1 MFESFFPL
9 FSLAKTA
16 IEAVGFEAAD
26 LPLSVVFPLLATSLF
41 PVLHRKDLAIPTE
54 TNDLFSA
61 FMDHMP
67 GFAWIKDADGRYVYA
82 NERVKQLKLI
92 KSITVGE
99 RDADSWSP
107 AVAAKFRESDRVVF
121 ETGRSV
127 ETVESLVIEGEER
140 WALVTRFPILD
151 ESGAVILVGGTSVDI
166 TAHKRSK
173 EALRQSESFRR
184 MIVESEP
191 ECVKLVAPDGTLLDM
206 NPAGLAMVEAT
217 SRDQVIGRPVVSLIA
232 PEWRDRFLGMHERI
246 CRGETVVSEFEII
259 GLNGSRR
266 WIESHGVPL
275 RDNDSKII
283 AQLAIARDITER
295 RRAAEAQRNAEQK
308 YRDIF
313 ENAND
318 GIFQST
324 PEGKL
329 LSANPALARMF
340 GYESSSDM
348 VDESCLDVSQQLYVE
363 SSRRED
369 FRQLMEKDGLVRDFE
384 YRAVRKDGRKIWI
397 SLDARTVLDDRG
409 GISYYEG
416 IAQDITER
424 QQAQDE
430 LRTQKEILEKI
441 FDHLPVMITFT
452 DRAGRTKLVNQEWEH
467 TLGWS
472 QEEIRAGD
480 LDILAECYPDPH
492 YRSKVMQFLKVA
504 NGEWHDFKTRT
515 RDGNTIDTTWARVQL
530 SDGTTI
536 GIGKDISERKRTEQ
550 ALQQAEQRYREL
562 FENAKDA
569 TYVHDLNGRYTSL
582 NRAAEK
588 LSGYSRDEIIG
599 RNFGD
604 FVAPEFL
611 KEMRENICKKLR
623 KEGETTYEVE
633 VITKDGRR
641 VPVEV
646 SSCLI
651 FDEGVPVGVQGTAR
665 NIEERRRAEEAL
677 RSYAR
682 QLILAQETER
692 QIIARELHDQV
703 GQMLTAI
710 RINLETIRV
719 SRDIAETTT
728 LINEGVA
735 VVDQAIQQVRELS
748 FTLRPS
754 LLDDLGLTSAL
765 RWYVDRYAQRTG
777 ISART
782 SVSPES
788 QSRFTREIETA
799 CFRIAQEALTNV
811 ARHARAE
818 SVCVDVR
825 TTNGEVA
832 IMIKDDGI
840 GFDPHSLAKSVALN
854 RLGLRGM
861 EERAH
866 LLGGK
871 LEIKSAPNKGTE
883 VRAHF
888 PNVNKKDLN

>member
-16 IEAVGFEAAD
+16 IETVGFEAAN

-259 GLNGSRR
+259 GLNGSHR

-283 AQLAIARDITER
+283 AQLAISRDITEHKD
-295 RRAAEAQRNAEQK
+295 AEA
-308 YRDIF
+308 D
-313 ENAND
+313 
-318 GIFQST
+318 
-324 PEGKL
+324 L
-329 LSANPALARMF
+329 
-340 GYESSSDM
+340 
-348 VDESCLDVSQQLYVE
+348 
-363 SSRRED
+363 
-369 FRQLMEKDGLVRDFE
+369 
-384 YRAVRKDGRKIWI
+384 RK
-397 SLDARTVLDDRG
+397 
-409 GISYYEG
+409 
-416 IAQDITER
+416 
-424 QQAQDE
+424 
-430 LRTQKEILEKI
+430 QKEILQKI
-441 FDHLPVMITFT
+441 IDHLPVMISFT
-452 DRAGRTKLVNQEWEH
+452 DSTGRTKLVNQEWEH

-492 YRSKVMQFLKVA
+492 YRSKVMQFLKVS
-504 NGEWHDFKTRT
+504 NGEWGDFKTRT
-515 RDGNTIDTTWARVQL
+515 RAGNTIDTTWARVQL

-588 LSGYSRDEIIG
+588 LTGYSRDEIIG

-682 QLILAQETER
+682 QLIRAQETER
-692 QIIARELHDQV
+692 QTIARELHDQI

-719 SRDIAETTT
+719 SQDIAETTT

-825 TTNGEVA
+825 TTKGEVA